1 MTKPGR
7 GRFPLPALSLL
18 VAALVVA
25 ATFVPTAAA
34 APIAP
39 VPIPLDRHFLS
50 NLSVPSIAPGG
61 SARLSFS
68 VGDPVRLGAPL
79 VRTIVTLQLYAF
91 NGYPGTGNAS
101 LPLADAPALTN
112 GTASG
117 GAVTVDLGTVASGT
131 TVPGSVGVVTASST
145 PAGTFA
151 IRTAVAFELNGT
163 PRLLESRGWFSASAW
178 AAATELPNGSAS
190 LTNASLAALNVSG
203 IVPETALLVAPN
215 DWPWALG
222 ALLAG
227 AFALLGVGAWF
238 YWRRGP
244 GSTGGTA

>member
-1 MTKPGR
+1 MPRPGR
-7 GRFPLPALSLL
+7 ARRALRSVPLAVGALL
-18 VAALVVA
+18 VLGLLPPPAG
-25 ATFVPTAAA
+25 A

-39 VPIPLDRHFLS
+39 VPIPLDRYFLA
-50 NLSVPSIAPGG
+50 NLSLPSVAPGG
-61 SARLSFS
+61 STHLAFA
-68 VGDPVRLGAPL
+68 VGDPARLGAAL
-79 VRTIVTLQLYAF
+79 TRTVVTFELYAF

-101 LPLADAPALTN
+101 LPVGNAPTLTN
-112 GTASG
+112 ATASG
-117 GAVTVDLGTVASGT
+117 GEVTVALGTVASGS
-131 TVPGSVGVVTASST
+131 TVTGSVGVVTSSST

-151 IRTAVAFELNGT
+151 IRTAVAFDLNGS
-163 PRLLESRGWFSASAW
+163 PRLLESRGWFSSSAW

-222 ALLAG
+222 ALLGG
-227 AFALLGVGAWF
+227 AFALLGIGAWF

-244 GSTGGTA
+244 GSTAGTG

>member
-1 MTKPGR
+1 VPSPGR
-7 GRFPLPALSLL
+7 ARRALPCVSLAVGVLL
-18 VAALVVA
+18 VVGALA
-25 ATFVPTAAA
+25 PGAGA

-39 VPIPLDRHFLS
+39 VPIPLDRYFLA
-50 NLSVPSIAPGG
+50 NLSLPSVAPGG
-61 SARLSFS
+61 SARLTFS
-68 VGDPVRLGAPL
+68 VGDPARLGAPL
-79 VRTIVTLQLYAF
+79 TRTVVTFQLYAF
-91 NGYPGTGNAS
+91 NGYPGNGNAS
-101 LPLADAPALTN
+101 LPVGNAPTLTN
-112 GTASG
+112 ATASG
-117 GAVTVDLGTVASGT
+117 GLVTVALGSVASGS
-131 TVPGSVGVVTASST
+131 TVAGSVGVVTASST

-151 IRTAVAFELNGT
+151 IRTAVAFDLNGT
-163 PRLLESRGWFSASAW
+163 PRLLESRGWFSATAW

-227 AFALLGVGAWF
+227 AFALLAVGAWF

-244 GSTGGTA
+244 GSTAGTA